1 LVKVREDIVNAL
13 LGDDAY
19 ALTEDASIELRILYG
34 AQAGSRLCLSIGEY
48 TLGCDDSCT
57 LILEGSGIED
67 RHAILRFDGAIA
79 WIDPVDGV
87 VRNAHGDDI
96 DDEQELTFGLP
107 VELGNVWISV
117 DREDA
122 PWPDPRSVTPIDL
135 RKSSDVEKS
144 LTPNSSDEINAAI
157 EDDTAA
163 RAEDPFVPPRRTWRP
178 TYVLLF
184 AIVLVAGGFGAFS
197 LLQAYQAQPV
207 IDVVSPAAGTV
218 QAPPPQA
225 ALELIRDYP
234 RTKLTLQHE
243 QGQDRWVVS
252 GYVAKT
258 EQQRELGSMLAS
270 MAPTVQ
276 AKVFV
281 EEELVQSAR
290 QVLAAEAASAHIG
303 IENATGGVLQLTG
316 AASSARDIQ
325 RMEEKLLAGVPGV
338 SEVKSQVLLP
348 EQLARVLRD
357 RIAAASLRDRLAIS
371 SEAPEMRLAGR
382 LTMEEIRRW
391 EEIMVTFN
399 REYGNVLPIRATV
412 TRLVPKPPVGV
423 QAIVGGTVPYIVTQA
438 GEHVNQGGD
447 VNGHTL
453 ISVKDGEVIF
463 EGRQRVRIA
472 R

>member
-1 LVKVREDIVNAL
+1 M
-13 LGDDAY
+13 
-19 ALTEDASIELRILYG
+19 
-34 AQAGSRLCLSIGEY
+34 CLSIGEY

-67 RHAILRFDGAIA
+67 RHAILRFDGATA

-87 VRNAHGDDI
+87 VRNAHGDNS
-96 DDEQELTFGLP
+96 DDEQELAFGLP

-122 PWPDPRSVTPIDL
+122 PWPDPRSVTPIEL

-144 LTPNSSDEINAAI
+144 LAPSSSDEINAAV
-157 EDDTAA
+157 EDDTTVK
-163 RAEDPFVPPRRTWRP
+163 AEDPFAPPPRRTWRP
-178 TYVLLF
+178 TYLLLF
-184 AIVLVAGGFGAFS
+184 AIVLVAGGFGIFS
-197 LLQAYQAQPV
+197 LLQGYQIQPV
-207 IDVVSPAAGTV
+207 IDVVSPAAEAV
-218 QAPPPQA
+218 LAPPPQA
-225 ALELIRDYP
+225 SLELIKDYP
-234 RTKLTLQHE
+234 RTKLTLQHV
-243 QGQDRWVVS
+243 QGQDRWVVN
-252 GYVAKT
+252 GYVAKA

-281 EEELVQSAR
+281 EEEMVQSAK
-290 QVLAAEAASAHIG
+290 QLLAGEAASAHIG

-316 AASSARDIQ
+316 AASSAKDIQ
-325 RMEEKLLAGVPGV
+325 HMEEKLLAGVAGI

-357 RIAAASLRDRLAIS
+357 RIAAASLGDRLAIS

-412 TRLVPKPPVGV
+412 IRLVPKPPVSV
-423 QAIVGGTVPYIVTQA
+423 QAIVGGAVPYIVTQA
-438 GEHVNQGGD
+438 GERVNQGGD

-453 ISVKDGEVIF
+453 VSVKDGEVIF